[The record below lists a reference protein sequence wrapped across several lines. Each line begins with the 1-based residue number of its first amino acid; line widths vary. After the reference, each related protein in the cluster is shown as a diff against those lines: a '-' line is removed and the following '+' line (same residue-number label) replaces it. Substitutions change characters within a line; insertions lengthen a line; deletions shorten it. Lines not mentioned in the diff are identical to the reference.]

1 MTKPNRDNKSLEIMV
16 VDDNEDASE
25 VLRLLFEALGHSA
38 CVEYNALSAINRAK
52 REGAEML
59 FIDIGLP
66 GMDGYELA
74 RRLRAM
80 PQTANSILVAVTSF
94 SEAKDKQLAKDAGFN
109 NHLAKP
115 INLNDILGIIDQYQL
130 SRAENT

>member
-1 MTKPNRDNKSLEIMV
+1 
-16 VDDNEDASE
+16 
-25 VLRLLFEALGHSA
+25 
-38 CVEYNALSAINRAK
+38 
-52 REGAEML
+52 ML